1 MLLSCTKKI
10 LSHAQADN
18 MVLELSD
25 GTWAYSVKQ
34 RLSSADAVN
43 EYPSDTNT
51 TRERGKYRF
60 ILV

>member
-1 MLLSCTKKI
+1 
-10 LSHAQADN
+10 